1 MSEGMIENVSSLKE
15 EGGFNLLDLIYHHLQ
30 DEVIYPLSLGGI
42 DISIT
47 KRVVMLWIGSIL
59 LCLFFIPVA
68 RKIAQNPYRVSSR
81 FQALVEVLVEFVRK
95 DMVES
100 VIHKKPS
107 LYAPFILTLFFFILF
122 SNLLGLVP
130 PLGGGIV
137 LLTGEKEWANLW
149 PGITATGDI
158 SVTAALAVVS
168 FVVYNLAGFI
178 HQGPLYIRNLV
189 PAGVPILLYPILWPI
204 ELLGKVAKAFAL
216 TIRLLANMTAGHTVI
231 LVLLGFIFQFK
242 SYLVAFIS
250 VIGASLIYLLEIF
263 VAFLQAYI
271 FAFLT
276 ALFIGESQHRH

>member
-1 MSEGMIENVSSLKE
+1 MSEGMIEKVSSFKE
-15 EGGFNLLDLIYHHLQ
+15 EKGFDLLNLIYHHLQ
-30 DEVIYPLSLGGI
+30 DEVIYPLSIGGM

-59 LCLFFIPVA
+59 LCLFFIPAA

-130 PLGGGIV
+130 PLGEGV
-137 LLTGEKEWANLW
+137 ALLTGEKKWVNLW

-158 SVTAALAVVS
+158 SVTMALAVVS
-168 FVVYNLAGFI
+168 FLVYNLAGFI

-242 SYLVAFIS
+242 SYLVALIS
-250 VIGASLIYLLEIF
+250 VVGASLIYLLEIF